1 MRSAFRRLKKTIM
14 NTFKELFLAPKFG
27 TIPDGL
33 KELPYGV
40 WIAEPRKNKP
50 GKFDKAPRSPKTGF
64 NISTSKP
71 DLWGTFDQA
80 VAAYEAGGYT
90 GVGVLLTGDGLI
102 GVDID
107 DVDQIFADRPEVKAW
122 VHDAIKA
129 DAYCEASPSGTGLRL
144 FMRGDPLPDT
154 VMRKHGHLEIYDN
167 VRFLTVT
174 GHLVRKAGDHA

>member
-1 MRSAFRRLKKTIM
+1 M
-14 NTFKELFLAPKFG
+14 NTFKELFLAPKFE

-80 VAAYEAGGYT
+80 VAAYESGGYT
-90 GVGVLLTGDGLI
+90 GVGVLLTGNGLI

-107 DVDQIFADRPEVKAW
+107 DVRETFRKQPAVSKWVKSALE
-122 VHDAIKA
+122 A
-129 DAYCEASPSGTGLRL
+129 DAYCEVSPSNSGLRL
-144 FMRGDPLPDT
+144 FMLGDPLPDT
-154 VMRKHGHLEIYDN
+154 VMRKHGNLEIYDN

-174 GHLVRKAGDHA
+174 GHLVSKAGGHA